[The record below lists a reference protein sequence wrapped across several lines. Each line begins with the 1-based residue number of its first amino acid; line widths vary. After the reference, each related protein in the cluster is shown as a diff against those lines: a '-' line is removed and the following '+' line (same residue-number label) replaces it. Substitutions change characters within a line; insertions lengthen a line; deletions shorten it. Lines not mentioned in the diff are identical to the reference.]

1 VIEEEDFSA
10 RVAFSYQEIE
20 LSISGIYTATIGSF
34 PLEDSLLNRERCI
47 GDLISTGIDLPNYPQ
62 LTDMG
67 AQFLDD
73 LVEDGCGIVKEN
85 GRYELR
91 AKKLEVPDRP
101 PGLGQYNWTVEY
113 LKSKQI
119 LQRIRLKSSV
129 TGPFTLASY
138 IKTKDGA
145 FPFDTAISDIE
156 IVRQLA
162 SILSESCRAFAE
174 NSYVVSIDEPILSV
188 VIGRRLLFK
197 YSEQDIV
204 EIYNGLKRSCG
215 SRLVATHICGKIAP
229 LLAEILLRTELNILS
244 HEFHDSPRNF
254 DVYGSSEVEDNG
266 KTMSIGCVSSKNPRI
281 ETVEEIRDVMERSKK
296 YGEDLIFSPDCGFKP
311 LRVNSG
317 EQGYKIAMAKL
328 RNLVEAATKFKSEH
342 A

>member
-1 VIEEEDFSA
+1 MIEEEGFSA
-10 RVAFSYQEIE
+10 RVVFSYQEIE

-34 PLEDSLLNRERCI
+34 PLEDSLQNRKRCI
-47 GDLISTGIDLPNYPQ
+47 GDLISTGIDFPNYPQ
-62 LTDMG
+62 LIDMG

-73 LVEDGCGIVKEN
+73 LVEHDCGIAKKN
-85 GRYELR
+85 GRYELTAKEIR
-91 AKKLEVPDRP
+91 APDSP
-101 PGLGQYNWTVEY
+101 PGLGQYNWTVEH
-113 LKSKQI
+113 LKSKQ
-119 LQRIRLKSSV
+119 LFQGIRLKSSA

-138 IKTKDGA
+138 INIKDGT
-145 FPFDTAISDIE
+145 FPFNAAISDIE

-188 VIGRRLLFK
+188 VIGRRMLFK

-215 SRLVATHICGKIAP
+215 NRLVATHICGRITP
-229 LLAEILLRTELNILS
+229 LLAEILLKTELSILS
-244 HEFHDSPRNF
+244 HEFHDSPKNF
-254 DVYGSSEVEDNG
+254 DVYGSSEVEDSG

-328 RNLVEAATKFKSEH
+328 RNLVEAATKFRSEH